1 MCLFKRNKKNEAKE
15 TTVDT
20 QQQLIDYVESAR
32 DLKFDVDYEIK
43 GLNNDIHQT
52 LKLLDGDQSPETI
65 EDVTNE
71 LNELVAELSLY
82 EQTSHAISTLI
93 RKSER
98 ALRRSNSK
106 ASFEE
111 IQELLKKHG
120 ALIGNRDAARS
131 QEKMKYFID
140 QMRQKFYS
148 NNTSNASIEERVKK
162 LVDQK
167 LGKTNN
173 VTIDDPST
181 QTKTLDTNRK
191 LEEINN
197 VLKKL
202 DENSNKSN

>member
-15 TTVDT
+15 TTVDK

-71 LNELVAELSLY
+71 LIELVAELSLY
-82 EQTSHAISTLI
+82 EQTSHEVSTLI
-93 RKSER
+93 RRSER

-111 IQELLKKHG
+111 IQDLLRNLG

-140 QMRQKFYS
+140 QMRQKLYS
-148 NNTSNASIEERVKK
+148 NNVSNAFIEERVKK

-173 VTIDDPST
+173 VTTDNTST
-181 QTKTLDTNRK
+181 QTKTVDTNSK

-202 DENSNKSN
+202 DENNNKSN